1 MVLHCSPPPPH
12 DDSPRSP
19 RPRWDPWLK
28 RATLDKGYAA
38 PAGPVPEWGF
48 VPFNDLLE
56 DVADE
61 MQGMSWQE
69 LAGMPPPPKPGSV
82 ADTGGGGSASGI
94 HPSWGG

>member
-1 MVLHCSPPPPH
+1 M
-12 DDSPRSP
+12 
-19 RPRWDPWLK
+19 
-28 RATLDKGYAA
+28 
-38 PAGPVPEWGF
+38 PEWGF

-69 LAGMPPPPKPGSV
+69 LAGMPAPPKPGS
-82 ADTGGGGSASGI
+82 AANGGGGGGGGSGV